1 MIVVKFKKF
10 SIVFFIKSANLKKLF
25 LNVYKEIP
33 WSKIM
38 TNLKTISIILT
49 TCFSLSSCTVD
60 DCKEGFNPPVDAET
74 KEVKAG
80 EVNMI

>member
-1 MIVVKFKKF
+1 
-10 SIVFFIKSANLKKLF
+10 
-25 LNVYKEIP
+25 
-33 WSKIM
+33 M